1 MKTNIQKIYLCLLIC
16 ACTLLTCFAFLFKEK
31 IQAKA
36 DPLSTVGN
44 FQILDGASIRL
55 KEGEAGIKWDIKVS
69 QAYYES
75 LQNTYGKDSV
85 IEFHTL
91 VDNAE
96 IDGFDSVT
104 ASDVLCTATPTF
116 SEGLFVYKAGVIY
129 DYLENALLQKYQ
141 SVGFTGA
148 DLTAAVQN
156 AMRAAYDLE
165 LYARGYVK
173 ITTAKGEEIKILSE
187 AGNVARSI
195 RGIAFD
201 LLLNGSYTT
210 QNKAVLEKYI
220 GGECR
225 LELDNPEFENNTY
238 SIDDGVGTVAFD
250 NLPMGKYAAY
260 FGAEKVGN
268 IVVETTQTRSV
279 VEFFNLHNVTAGKDY
294 SLTLLNENGTAYR
307 QAFRCATKVITR
319 ATELKMFTVT
329 ETENGMSKLDG
340 YYMLGNSIDASNFEY
355 APHTDTVATA
365 DLGQGFD
372 AGLTGTF
379 DGNGYTIRNLQVG
392 QYGLFGLIA
401 GGTVK
406 NVAFENALLEYS
418 NINAQVIAYYLYNAT
433 LENVYL
439 SMANRL
445 VLETTYRAP
454 LACKISLTTLTNCL
468 FDVGDFV
475 KNASREKVYNYYG
488 SLLCEKV
495 ETDESATWS
504 GVYVLSTGAFSAR
517 GKTASTE
524 IYADAV
530 NIPDS
535 EAAVIF
541 TGVKRYTNREEMGKD
556 LTANVEILA
565 MFDEKYW
572 KIVDGL
578 PIWQEKN

>member
-1 MKTNIQKIYLCLLIC
+1 M
-16 ACTLLTCFAFLFKEK
+16 
-31 IQAKA
+31 
-36 DPLSTVGN
+36 
-44 FQILDGASIRL
+44 
-55 KEGEAGIKWDIKVS
+55 
-69 QAYYES
+69 
-75 LQNTYGKDSV
+75 
-85 IEFHTL
+85 

-294 SLTLLNENGTAYR
+294 SLTLLNENGTVYR

-365 DLGQGFD
+365 DLGQGFN

-401 GGTVK
+401 DGTVK

-468 FDVGDFV
+468 FDVGDFQ
-475 KNASREKVYNYYG
+475 KDTDKDHAMQIYG
-488 SLLCEKV
+488 SLLCEEM
-495 ETDESATWS
+495 ETDESTDWS
-504 GVYVLSTGAFSAR
+504 GVYVLSSGEIAAR
-517 GKTASTE
+517 GRAKRKE
-524 IYADAV
+524 VYADAV